1 MVMDYFSRLLKH
13 LFASSGNTNK
23 HFNQDVL
30 IRIEQAIAQ
39 SEMTHSGQIR
49 FIVETSLSPMALY
62 HRQTAR
68 ERAIEIFSLFQVWD
82 TAENNGVL
90 IYLLMAD
97 HDFEIIADRNID
109 ARAGQD
115 YWVKVCKE
123 MEVLLK
129 NQQFEDG
136 VLLGIERI
144 HAILRQHYPAEVI
157 TPNELPDQ
165 PIII

>member
-1 MVMDYFSRLLKH
+1 MDFFSRLLKH
-13 LFASSGNTNK
+13 LFASSGNTKK
-23 HFNQDVL
+23 HFSKNVL
-30 IRIEQAIAQ
+30 LRIEKAIAQ

-49 FIVETSLSPMALY
+49 FIVETSLSPIALY
-62 HRQTAR
+62 HRQSAR
-68 ERAIEIFSLFQVWD
+68 DRAIEIFSLFQVWD

-97 HDFEIIADRNID
+97 HDFEIIADRNIHLM
-109 ARAGQD
+109 AGQD
-115 YWVKVCKE
+115 YWVNICKE

-129 NQQFEDG
+129 DQKFEDG
-136 VLLGIERI
+136 VLLGIKRI
-144 HAILRQHYPAEVI
+144 HEVLRQHYPAEVI